1 MQRETVAEK
10 RQCIGGILDSPCQ
23 VDRHLP
29 ETADAVPEELDEEE
43 AELQLYIKY

>member
-10 RQCIGGILDSPCQ
+10 RQSIGGIFDPPSQ
-23 VDRHLP
+23 ADRHLP
-29 ETADAVPEELDEEE
+29 EPADAVPDELDEEE